1 MALTS
6 VADKTAG
13 DSTHETQ
20 SAPESAY
27 LAEARRRV
35 LIYDGAMGTQI
46 LNLNLSA
53 ADYGGERFDGCP
65 EVLAVTRPD
74 LISEI
79 HRSYLAA
86 GADVIETDT
95 FTGTRLKL
103 DDYDLGERTH
113 EINSAA
119 ARIARAAADEFAT
132 AERPRFVAGS
142 MGPTGMLPSSDD
154 PSLSNITYAELAE
167 LYREQAA
174 ALIDGGADLL
184 LIETSQDI
192 LEVRAAIH
200 GARLAFAEMGK
211 TLPIQA
217 QVTLDT
223 SGRMLLGTDVA
234 AAATIVRRLNVDV
247 IGLNCS
253 TGPEHMREP
262 MRWLTENLDVPISAI
277 PNAGLPLNQNGR
289 AIYPME
295 PAPMAE
301 QLAAFVGELGVNIVG
316 GCCGTTPEH
325 IRQLAARIA
334 ALPEARQRTAPERL
348 AQFADDTRNRTALLV
363 ASAVRAVSLQQDPAP
378 MLIGERVNSQGS
390 RKIKRALLADDY
402 DTLTQVAR
410 DQMDG
415 GAHTLD
421 VCVALTERGDELQQ
435 MRQAVKKLEMG
446 VEAPLILDST
456 EASVIKAALETY
468 PGRAVINSVN
478 LENGRQRVDA
488 VLPLAREHGAAVVA
502 LTIDEEGMAKTADRK
517 VAVARRIHDIATGEF
532 ELPPQALLFDTLT
545 FPVTTGQED
554 LRDSAVQTLE
564 AIRRVK
570 AELPGALT
578 ILGVSNV
585 SFGVAP
591 HARAALNS
599 VFLYH
604 AVQAGLDAAIV
615 NPADITPYAEIPEQ
629 ERVICDD
636 LLLNRSEDALPR
648 FIAYYEQHGEPA
660 EKDEVADPTEGLTV
674 DQRLHYQ
681 ILHRK
686 KEGIEALIDAAVAY
700 RVAGQSPEEASPTAR
715 PEGVPAPGEPTEGW
729 ETNSAFSHAAVD
741 TLNSTL
747 LPAMKDVGDRFGAGE
762 LILPFVLQ
770 SAEVMKR
777 SVAHLE
783 RYLERAEGY
792 TKGRVVLATVFGDVH
807 DIGKNLVNTI
817 LSNNGYTVYDLGKQT
832 PINTII
838 DKAIEVNADAIG
850 LSALLVSTSKQMPL
864 CVQEL
869 ERRGLKIPVI
879 IGGAAINRAYGYRVL
894 FGGDETATE
903 SYAPGVFYARDAFEG
918 LDLMDQL
925 TDEEKRTTLVTKV
938 NAEALAARE
947 RQAERERKAQER
959 GPRIAERPQIP
970 AAPDVQPP
978 FWGARV
984 LDRVA
989 VEDVAAYLD
998 RNALF
1003 RGRWG
1008 GVAHGAEYERL
1019 VREEF
1024 EPRLERMLRQA
1035 RQRGWLHPR
1044 AVYGYFPARMEGDD
1058 LLILDQERRSEVIE
1072 RFTFPRQGEGERLC
1086 LADYYATDG
1095 ERAAVVPLQVVTMG
1109 GRASEE
1115 TERMQAASDY
1125 TEAYFLHGLSV
1136 QMAEAMADYANER
1149 IRSELSLPEGGARR
1163 YSWGY
1168 AAIPE
1173 LADHERVF
1181 SLLGVPEAIGVTLTE
1196 SYQLMPEQSTA
1207 AIIVPNPAAVYFA
1220 VRE

>member
-1 MALTS
+1 LTS
-6 VADKTAG
+6 VADTTAG
-13 DSTHETQ
+13 EKTNAAHE
-20 SAPESAY
+20 SLY

-46 LNLNLSA
+46 HNLVLTA
-53 ADYGGERFDGCP
+53 EDYGGAAFDGCP
-65 EVLAVTRPD
+65 EILAVTRPD
-74 LISEI
+74 AISEI

-86 GADVIETDT
+86 GADVVETDT

-103 DDYDLGERTH
+103 DDYGLGPRTH
-113 EINSAA
+113 EINAAA
-119 ARIARAAADEFAT
+119 ARLARAAADEFAT

-154 PSLSNITYAELAE
+154 PALSNITYAELAE
-167 LYREQAA
+167 LYREQAV
-174 ALIDGGADLL
+174 ALIEGGVDLL

-200 GARLAFAEMGK
+200 GIRLAFEELGT

-223 SGRMLLGTDVA
+223 SGRMLLGTEVSA
-234 AAATIVRRLNVDV
+234 AAAILRRLNVDV

-262 MRWLTENLDVPISAI
+262 VRWLTENIDTPICTI

-289 AIYPME
+289 AVYPME
-295 PAPMAE
+295 PAPLAQALAE
-301 QLAAFVGELGVNIVG
+301 FAGDLGVNIVG

-325 IRQLAARIA
+325 IRQVAERIA
-334 ALPEARQRTAPERL
+334 ALPAAKQRRAPDRL
-348 AQFADDTRNRTALLV
+348 ANFPDETRNRTALLV
-363 ASAVRAVSLQQDPAP
+363 ASAVRAVSLQQEPAP

-390 RKIKRALLADDY
+390 RKVKKALLADDY

-410 DQMDG
+410 QQMDG

-421 VCVALTERGDELQQ
+421 VCVALTERGDEVYQ
-435 MRQAVKKLEMG
+435 MSQAVKKLEMG

-478 LENGRQRVDA
+478 LENGRQRVDS

-517 VAVARRIHDIATGEF
+517 VAVARRIYEIATGEF
-532 ELPPQALLFDTLT
+532 GLPPQALLFDTLT
-545 FPVTTGQED
+545 FPVTTGQEE

-570 AELPGALT
+570 AELPGVLT
-578 ILGVSNV
+578 MLGVSNV

-615 NPADITPYAEIPEQ
+615 NPAHITPYTEVPEE
-629 ERVICDD
+629 ERALCDD

-648 FIAYYEQHGEPA
+648 FINYYEQHGSTA
-660 EKDEVADPTEGLTV
+660 QAVEVADPTAGMTV

-700 RVAGQSPEEASPTAR
+700 RVAGQAPEEASPTAR
-715 PEGVPAPGEPTEGW
+715 PDGAPAPGEPMDGW
-729 ETNSAFSHAAVD
+729 QTNSDFSHAAVD

-777 SVAHLE
+777 AVAHLE

-832 PINTII
+832 PITTII
-838 DKAIEVNADAIG
+838 EKAVEVQADAIG

-894 FGGDETATE
+894 FGGDDTATE

-918 LDLMDQL
+918 LDLMDQISD
-925 TDEEKRTTLVTKV
+925 TPRREALVAKV
-938 NAEALAARE
+938 RADALAARA
-947 RQAERERKAQER
+947 RQAERERKAKER
-959 GPRIAERPQIP
+959 GPRVAERPEIP
-970 AAPDVQPP
+970 SAPDVQPP
-978 FWGARV
+978 FWGPRV

-998 RNALF
+998 LNALY

-1044 AVYGYFPARMEGDD
+1044 AVYGYFPARVDGDD
-1058 LLILDQERRSEVIE
+1058 LLILDPQQRVEVAEVIE
-1072 RFTFPRQGEGERLC
+1072 RFSFPRQSEGEQLC
-1086 LADYYATDG
+1086 LTDYFATDG

-1115 TERMQAASDY
+1115 TARMQAAGDY

-1136 QMAEAMADYANER
+1136 QMAEAMADYCNAH
-1149 IRSELSLPEGGARR
+1149 IRRELGLPEDAARR

-1181 SLLGVPEAIGVTLTE
+1181 QLLGAPEAIGVTLTE
-1196 SYQLMPEQSTA
+1196 SYQLNPEQSTA

-1220 VRE
+1220 VRD

>member
-1 MALTS
+1 MAS
-6 VADKTAG
+6 VADKTTGAKA
-13 DSTHETQ
+13 DV
-20 SAPESAY
+20 ARESRY

-46 LNLNLSA
+46 QGLDLTAS
-53 ADYGGERFDGCP
+53 DYGGERYDGCP
-65 EVLAVTRPD
+65 EILAVTRPD
-74 LISEI
+74 AISAI
-79 HRSYLAA
+79 HRAYLTA

-119 ARIARAAADEFAT
+119 ARLARAAADEFAS

-167 LYREQAA
+167 LFREQAA
-174 ALIDGGADLL
+174 ALIDGGVDLL

-200 GARLAFAEMGK
+200 GIRLAFEQLGV

-223 SGRMLLGTDVA
+223 SGRMLLGTEVA
-234 AAATIVRRLNVDV
+234 AAATILRHLNVDV

-262 MRWLTENLDVPISAI
+262 VRWLTENIDTPICTI
-277 PNAGLPLNQNGR
+277 PNAGLPLNANGR
-289 AIYPME
+289 AVYPMQ
-295 PAPMAE
+295 PAPLAE
-301 QLAAFVGELGVNIVG
+301 ALAEFVGEFGVNIVG

-325 IRQLAARIA
+325 IRQVAERIA
-334 ALPEARQRTAPERL
+334 ALPAAKQRTAPERL
-348 AQFADDTRNRTALLV
+348 ASFPAETRDRTALLV
-363 ASAVRAVSLQQDPAP
+363 ASAVRAVSLRQDPAP
-378 MLIGERVNSQGS
+378 MIIGERVNSQGS
-390 RKIKRALLADDY
+390 RKIKQALLADDY

-410 DQMDG
+410 GQVDG

-421 VCVALTERGDELQQ
+421 VCVALTERGDEIQQ
-435 MRQAVKKLEMG
+435 MRQAVKKLEMSI
-446 VEAPLILDST
+446 EAPLILDST

-468 PGRAVINSVN
+468 PGRAVINSIN
-478 LENGRQRVDA
+478 LENGRLRVDS
-488 VLPLAREHGAAVVA
+488 VLPLAREHGSAVVA
-502 LTIDEEGMAKTADRK
+502 LTIDEEGMGKTADRK
-517 VAVARRIHDIATGEF
+517 VAIARRIYEIATDEYG
-532 ELPPQALLFDTLT
+532 LPPQALLFDTLT
-545 FPVTTGQED
+545 FPVTTGQEE
-554 LRDSAVQTLE
+554 LRDSALQTLE

-578 ILGVSNV
+578 MLGVSNV
-585 SFGVAP
+585 SFGVTP

-615 NPADITPYAEIPEQ
+615 NPAHITPYTEIDAE
-629 ERVICDD
+629 ERAICDD
-636 LLLNRSEDALPR
+636 LLFNRSEEALPR
-648 FIAYYEQHGEPA
+648 FIVYYEQHGA
-660 EKDEVADPTEGLTV
+660 SAQKVEVADPTAGMTV

-686 KEGIEALIDAAVAY
+686 KEGVEALIDAAVAY
-700 RVAGQSPEEASPTAR
+700 RVAGLAPEDALPTAR
-715 PEGVPAPGEPTEGW
+715 PEGAPAPGEPIDGW
-729 ETNSAFSHAAVD
+729 QTNSAFSHAAVD

-817 LSNNGYTVYDLGKQT
+817 LSNNGYTTYDLGKQT

-838 DKAIEVNADAIG
+838 EKAVEVNADAIG

-894 FGGDETATE
+894 YGGDDTATE
-903 SYAPGVFYARDAFEG
+903 TYAPGVFYARDAFEG
-918 LDLMDQL
+918 LDLMDQI
-925 TDEEKRTTLVTKV
+925 TDEPRR
-938 NAEALAARE
+938 EALVAKVRSEALKARE

-959 GPRIAERPQIP
+959 GPRVAERPEIP
-970 AAPDVQPP
+970 LAPDVQPP
-978 FWGARV
+978 FWGPRV
-984 LDRVA
+984 MDRVA
-989 VEDVAAYLD
+989 VEDVAACLD
-998 RNALF
+998 MNALF

-1024 EPRLERMLRQA
+1024 QPRLELMLRQA
-1035 RQRGWLHPR
+1035 RQRGWLRPR
-1044 AVYGYFPARMEGDD
+1044 AVYGYFPARVEGDD
-1058 LLILDQERRSEVIE
+1058 LLILDPERRTEVIE
-1072 RFTFPRQGEGERLC
+1072 RFSFPRQPDGELLC
-1086 LADYYATDG
+1086 LTDYFATDG
-1095 ERAAVVPLQVVTMG
+1095 DREAVVPLQVVTMG
-1109 GRASEE
+1109 ERASEE
-1115 TERMQAASDY
+1115 TARMQAAGDY

-1136 QMAEAMADYANER
+1136 QMAEAMADYANVR
-1149 IRSELSLPEGGARR
+1149 IRSELGLPENAARR

-1181 SLLGVPEAIGVTLTE
+1181 RVLGVQEAIGVSLTE
-1196 SYQLMPEQSTA
+1196 SYQLTPEQSTA
-1207 AIIVPNPAAVYFA
+1207 AIVVPNPAAVYFA